1 MVKLRQFKNTGL
13 LKLKKVSKNKIAV
26 TYGLAL
32 YEAAAETNSLE
43 KVREDVAGL
52 LKIIHEDSTIM
63 DALANPMWSE
73 KDKRETLAEI
83 AVKLKWNPDTLRCLG
98 IVIENRRLKE
108 LPLIL
113 EQFGHIYYQKK
124 NLAEVEVS
132 SVKALSAA
140 QQKRLK
146 TNLETMIGRN
156 AVITYKIEPELI
168 GGLKI
173 IYGSNLIDNSVAS
186 KLNRLENMMKGD

>member
-1 MVKLRQFKNTGL
+1 M
-13 LKLKKVSKNKIAV
+13 KKVSKNKIAA

-32 YEAAAETNSLE
+32 YEAAVETKALE
-43 KVREDVAGL
+43 KVREDISGL
-52 LKIIHEDSTIM
+52 VEIIRQDGEFM
-63 DALANPMWSE
+63 DALANPLWE
-73 KDKRETLAEI
+73 DGAKRAVLAEI
-83 AVKLKWNPDTLRCLG
+83 GKKLKWSSDTLRCLE
-98 IVIENRRLKE
+98 VVLENRRFKE

-124 NLAEVEVS
+124 NFAEVEVA
-132 SVKALSAA
+132 SVKPLSQA
-140 QQKRLK
+140 QHKRLQSNVEK
-146 TNLETMIGRN
+146 MLGRQ
-156 AVITYKIEPELI
+156 AALTYKIEPELI

>member
-1 MVKLRQFKNTGL
+1 M
-13 LKLKKVSKNKIAV
+13 KKVSKNKIAV

-32 YEAAAETNSLE
+32 YEAAVETNALE
-43 KVREDVAGL
+43 KVREDVCKL
-52 LKIIHEDSTIM
+52 QEIIRQDGEFM
-63 DALANPMWSE
+63 AALANPLWEDQAKRAVLSE
-73 KDKRETLAEI
+73 IGA
-83 AVKLKWNPDTLRCLG
+83 KLKWSADTLRCLD
-98 IVIENRRLKE
+98 VVLENRRFKK

-124 NLAEVEVS
+124 NLAEVEIA
-132 SVKALSAA
+132 SVKPLSAS
-140 QQKRLK
+140 QQKRLQTSMEK
-146 TNLETMIGRN
+146 LLGRQ
-156 AVITYKIEPELI
+156 AVLSYKLEPELI